1 MDKET
6 NKDCDLEFGNDASK
20 KCMVDSS
27 KEEIKRPETGF
38 TKEAGSHSDSAV
50 EYSAKIRERNERVK
64 QWLWR
69 YRETKKDIRRLE
81 EELRELM
88 ESQESASAIGYS
100 DMPKGSLDQSDL
112 SDYLVEREKVWRKIQ
127 KARYKRIMVFQEIKG
142 AIDRLPS
149 ADERMVMSCRYLELN
164 GYKEK
169 SWEEICVITGHE
181 WRQTHYIHSRAL
193 KNIEKYVMIRNH
205 T

>member
-1 MDKET
+1 MDREVK
-6 NKDCDLEFGNDASK
+6 KDCDLDLGKDVSQK
-20 KCMVDSS
+20 LILDSS
-27 KEEIKRPETGF
+27 KEEIRRPETGS
-38 TKEAGSHSDSAV
+38 TKGTGSHSDSTTDH
-50 EYSAKIRERNERVK
+50 SAKIRERNERVK

-69 YRETKKDIRRLE
+69 YREAKKDIRRLE
-81 EELRELM
+81 EELLELM

-127 KARYKRIMVFQEIKG
+127 NARYKRIMVFQEIKS

-169 SWEEICVITGHE
+169 SWEEICVITGYE
-181 WRQTHYIHSRAL
+181 WAKTHRIHAKSL
-193 KNIEKYVMIRNH
+193 NDLVLRNN

>member
-1 MDKET
+1 MDMEVK
-6 NKDCDLEFGNDASK
+6 KDCDLELGNEARK
-20 KCMVDSS
+20 KCMMDSS
-27 KEEIKRPETGF
+27 KEEIKRPETGS
-38 TKEAGSHSDSAV
+38 TKRAGSHSDSTADH
-50 EYSAKIRERNERVK
+50 SAKIRERNERVK

-69 YRETKKDIRRLE
+69 YREAKKDIRRLE

-88 ESQESASAIGYS
+88 EIQESASAIGYS

-169 SWEEICVITGHE
+169 SWEEICVITGYE
-181 WRQTHYIHSRAL
+181 WAKTHRIHAKSL
-193 KNIEKYVMIRNH
+193 NDIVLRND